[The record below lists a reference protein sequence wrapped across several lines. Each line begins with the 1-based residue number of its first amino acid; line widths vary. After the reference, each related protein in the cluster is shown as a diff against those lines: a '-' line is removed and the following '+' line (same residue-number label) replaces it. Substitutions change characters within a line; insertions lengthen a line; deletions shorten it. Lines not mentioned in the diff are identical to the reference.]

1 MERPSSLALQYWGL
15 RHWPF
20 RGSAEAGQF
29 YPTAGH
35 NEALARIEHLVE
47 APLRLGALVG
57 EAGVGKSTV
66 LGQAA
71 RQLRKQGRSVVTVD
85 AIGISTRE
93 FLYQAAC
100 GLGTVQRD
108 DAEIGWLWRQ
118 IADRI
123 TENRMQRLS
132 TVLLVDDAGHAGPD
146 LVTQFLRLARIDA
159 TPSARWT
166 IVLAAEPGQAGRWTD
181 SLRELVDL
189 RIDVMPWGADDTV
202 GYVQTALVEAE
213 RFEPA
218 FDDRAL
224 ATLHELSRGVPRQ
237 VARLTEFALLAGAA
251 AELELIDA
259 ATVGAAYDEVAW
271 PTEAGAC

>member
-1 MERPSSLALQYWGL
+1 MARPSSLALQYWGL

-20 RGSAEAGQF
+20 HGSTEAAQF

-47 APLRLGALVG
+47 ARLRLGALVG
-57 EAGVGKSTV
+57 ESGVGKSKV
-66 LGQAA
+66 LAESA
-71 RQLRKQGRSVVTVD
+71 RQLRKQGRIVVAVD
-85 AIGISTRE
+85 AVGVSTHE
-93 FLYQAAC
+93 FLYQTSC
-100 GLGTVQRD
+100 GLGTTPRD

-123 TENRMQRLS
+123 TENRMQQLS
-132 TVLLVDDAGHAGPD
+132 TVLFVDDAGQAGPD
-146 LVTQFLRLARIDA
+146 LVTQFLRLARVDA
-159 TPSARWT
+159 TASARWT
-166 IVLAAEPGQAGRWTD
+166 IVLAAESEQAARWSG

-189 RIDVMPWGADDTV
+189 RIDVMPWSADDTV
-202 GYVQTALVEAE
+202 GYIQMALVEAE

-237 VARLTEFALLAGAA
+237 VGRLTEFALMAGAA

-259 ATVGAAYDEVAW
+259 ATVKAAYDEVAW
-271 PTEAGAC
+271 PSEVEAY